1 MFCVVSRPL
10 VCARDGFCNRLNTNS
25 YRYRYRYGTGTAR
38 RPRCAVSL
46 YVKLYDLQYR
56 LSTGLAAPPAATQ
69 LPRAPSFRRPPSS
82 TGAGRRSG
90 SGWRQGRVRWGR
102 PLLSRTRGAVGSGAA
117 AVESAAVSAVAL
129 SCGLCVGVG
138 GFGWIVVRFVCV
150 IRVPPGSGVCARVS
164 RVSRVCPRRLP
175 PVSFTARDFAVQ
187 CTVECS
193 DFAAVLTV

>member
-1 MFCVVSRPL
+1 MLCRALSL
-10 VCARDGFCNRLNTNS
+10 VCAREVFCNRLNTNS

-129 SCGLCVGVG
+129 SCGLCVG

-150 IRVPPGSGVCARVS
+150 IRVPPGCAP
-164 RVSRVCPRRLP
+164 VCPHCVPCVSP
-175 PVSFTARDFAVQ
+175 PAPPGVFYRAGLRG
-187 CTVECS
+187 TVYCR
-193 DFAAVLTV
+193 V

>member
-10 VCARDGFCNRLNTNS
+10 SRVCARDGFCNRLNTNS

-129 SCGLCVGVG
+129 SCGLCVG

-150 IRVPPGSGVCARVS
+150 IRVPPGCAP
-164 RVSRVCPRRLP
+164 VCPVCPVCVPAGSPRCLLP
-175 PVSFTARDFAVQ
+175 RGTSRY
-187 CTVECS
+187 S
-193 DFAAVLTV
+193 VL